1 MNLFYMQDWLAW
13 RLQGFYPERL
23 LLRITN
29 KETTSLLN
37 PGQPR
42 IQGESI
48 HLVLTSRFRISCGR
62 RYCVF
67 VSLGLTL

>member
-23 LLRITN
+23 LRITN

-37 PGQPR
+37 KDNR
-42 IQGESI
+42 ASREKVSI
-48 HLVLTSRFRISCGR
+48 WFLLAGFVFLAVAGIVYLFR
-62 RYCVF
+62 
-67 VSLGLTL
+67 